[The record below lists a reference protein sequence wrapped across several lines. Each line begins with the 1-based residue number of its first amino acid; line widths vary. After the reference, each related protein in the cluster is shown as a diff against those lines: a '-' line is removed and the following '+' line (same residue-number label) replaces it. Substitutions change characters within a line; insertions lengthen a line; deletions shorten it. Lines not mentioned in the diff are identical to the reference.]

1 LDTGYSKINGLYRS
15 FSTTSI
21 QEGAAVKATEETES
35 MLTFKK
41 PTE

>member
-15 FSTTSI
+15 FSTSSI
-21 QEGAAVKATEETES
+21 QEDAVKKATEETES
-35 MLTFKK
+35 LLTFKK